1 MVDVWPGL
9 EAELEDDLRSD
20 LNPSELD
27 FLARISGAR
36 VDNRPF
42 RHEEDTALIGPL
54 VTDPAF
60 RCPAVVGLVV
70 MGPARNGL
78 SYLWPSNQRFGWQ
91 RPSFIG

>member
-54 VTDPAF
+54 LTDPAF

-70 MGPARNGL
+70 MGPAEMA
-78 SYLWPSNQRFGWQ
+78 SAIFGQ
-91 RPSFIG
+91 ATKDLDGKGPVS